1 MRGFPARAPG
11 WARGYDLKVMQMHW
25 WFQEGL
31 VGWVAFFL
39 FWAFVIGLGLVVWR
53 ILRTGLRGRLR

>member
-1 MRGFPARAPG
+1 
-11 WARGYDLKVMQMHW
+11 MQMHW

-39 FWAFVIGLGLVVWR
+39 FWAFVIGLGLGVWR